1 MAGTAQ
7 GLTFLLVDDDLDLI
21 RRLESR
27 WHSTSVYVRPPALVN
42 REWASTLGAVDMVL
56 WDWSKLASGESRRA
70 LREVQVRQPD
80 LPMLILEADL
90 KDESLAEIIEEPATD
105 FVRSPLDFEELVY
118 RVDRLLGARQ
128 REHREPVGNQG
139 PVPAVGNPPL
149 EHVAFDLHNPESG
162 RLDARR
168 VSELFGLPVRRIAM
182 LLGRNPQTVSKTP
195 DAPGLQKGLAL
206 FERIAT
212 ALRHL
217 VGTREGLRIWLNV
230 RNPQL
235 DGKTPIE
242 LLASGQGEVVA
253 ELLEDLLVGQPA

>member
-27 WHSTSVYVRPPALVN
+27 WRSTSVYVRPPALVN
-42 REWASTLGAVDMVL
+42 SEWANTLGAVDMVL
-56 WDWSKLASGESRRA
+56 WDWSKLASKESRRA
-70 LREVQVRQPD
+70 LREVQVHQPD

-105 FVRSPLDFEELVY
+105 FVRSPLDFEELAY

-128 REHREPVGNQG
+128 REHREPTTTDCPR
-139 PVPAVGNPPL
+139 PVTIAPPL

-168 VSELFGLPVRRIAM
+168 VSELFGLPVRRIAAQ
-182 LLGRNPQTVSKTP
+182 LGRHPQTVSKTP
-195 DAPGLQKGLAL
+195 DAPGLQQDLAL

-212 ALRHL
+212 ALLHL
-217 VGTREGLRIWLNV
+217 VGTREGLRIWLNA

-235 DGKTPIE
+235 EGKTPIE
-242 LLASGQGEVVA
+242 LLTAGQGEVVA
-253 ELLEDLLVGQPA
+253 EMLEDFLVGQPA